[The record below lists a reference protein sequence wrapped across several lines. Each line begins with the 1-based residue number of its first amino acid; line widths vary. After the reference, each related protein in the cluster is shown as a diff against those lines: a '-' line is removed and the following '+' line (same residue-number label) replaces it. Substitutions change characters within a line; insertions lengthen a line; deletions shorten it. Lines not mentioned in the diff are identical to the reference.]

1 MSKPHEL
8 DIDAIHKWLSEENWH
23 TYAMSTVQNKRIQFS
38 IGSEEIRVLHG
49 KEIVYEGFSLTKA
62 VDWYNSITTKPA
74 LHNEK

>member
-8 DIDAIHKWLSEENWH
+8 DIDAIHKWLEENQWQ
-23 TYAMSTVQNKRIQFS
+23 TYAYSHNQNKTLQFS

-49 KEIVYEGFSLTKA
+49 KEIVYEGFSITKA